1 MFEIFQDMQDITEED
16 MRKVE
21 KYRRWCTAGAVGV
34 IVIVTVYFH
43 LLHCDIRK

>member
-21 KYRRWCTAGAVGV
+21 VCRR
-34 IVIVTVYFH
+34 
-43 LLHCDIRK
+43 